1 MSSTTDQMLST
12 LTQQLSMNDTPSI
25 ELLGQQICS
34 YLDTIKIPLT
44 GDEDG
49 RLESLK
55 CEDEV
60 TDRIRAQFPNITFL
74 EKGCNREFGDIT
86 AVINGEEFP
95 INVKMVN
102 PAKSGTYN
110 GGGPKTFNYVLFGNC
125 SQISWNKLAK
135 KIKEEKPKKCAKPYY
150 YLIYYKNSPMKTVF
164 CSLSNIAESSVVTN
178 PSNPIQLKK
187 NIETVQRTD
196 EEQANFVVGLFK
208 SCALKRAQAYLILM
222 EGI

>member
-1 MSSTTDQMLST
+1 MASATDTMLSNLMEEKLT
-12 LTQQLSMNDTPSI
+12 LGSPSI
-25 ELLGQQICS
+25 EELGREICN
-34 YLDTIKIPLT
+34 YLDSAKIPLT

-60 TDRIRAQFPNITFL
+60 TDRIRLRFPDVTFL

-86 AVINGEEFP
+86 PVINGEEFP

-110 GGGPKTFNYVLFGNC
+110 GGGPKTFNYVLFGDC

-135 KIKEEKPKKCAKPYY
+135 KIKEKNPKKCAKPYH

-164 CSLSNIAESSVVTN
+164 CSLSSIADNSIVTN

-187 NIETVQRTD
+187 NIVTVERTD
-196 EEQANFVVGLFK
+196 EEQAKFVIDLFK
-208 SCALKRAQAYLILM
+208 SCAFKRAQAYLILM
-222 EGI
+222 NSF